1 MTYPRH
7 ASAPVACWRVRAFHL
22 IPAPLARPLEHAIP
36 PLACWRVRAFH
47 LIPAPLARPLEQ
59 QGGSSPDR
67 LRMLPSTHGVDLP
80 ERIKPSPG
88 TCRRRGGVGLRGVRG
103 MDAAA
108 KPTRTYLRRPRN
120 PTPPRPPTD
129 SPLWTLTL
137 TLTLTLLWLVA
148 GAGRSPASNPHA
160 NSGAC
165 RCSSRNNAALVSR
178 PPPKPVNVPLLPITR
193 WHGSTIGNGLRPLAA
208 PTARVAVG

>member
-7 ASAPVACWRVRAFHL
+7 AIAPVARWRVHAFHR
-22 IPAPLARPLEHAIP
+22 IPAPLNNKGAL
-36 PLACWRVRAFH
+36 LQTDYGCFH
-47 LIPAPLARPLEQ
+47 PRMAWIYRNESNRHREPVE
-59 QGGSSPDR
+59 GGAVSDC
-67 LRMLPSTHGVDLP
+67 GV
-80 ERIKPSPG
+80 SAAWA
-88 TCRRRGGVGLRGVRG
+88 RG
-103 MDAAA
+103 MPRAGWAGRPTPVLPCAQDSAQEQAAA

-129 SPLWTLTL
+129 SPLWTLML
-137 TLTLTLLWLVA
+137 TLMLLWLVA

-193 WHGSTIGNGLRPLAA
+193 WQGSTIGNGLRPLAA

>member
-7 ASAPVACWRVRAFHL
+7 AIAPVARWRVHAFHR

-36 PLACWRVRAFH
+36 PLACWSVRAFH

-80 ERIKPSPG
+80 ERINPSPG
-88 TCRRRGGVGLRGVRG
+88 NCRRRGGVGLRGDRG

-120 PTPPRPPTD
+120 PTPPRPPWD
-129 SPLWTLTL
+129 RPLWTLML
-137 TLTLTLLWLVA
+137 TLMLLWLVA